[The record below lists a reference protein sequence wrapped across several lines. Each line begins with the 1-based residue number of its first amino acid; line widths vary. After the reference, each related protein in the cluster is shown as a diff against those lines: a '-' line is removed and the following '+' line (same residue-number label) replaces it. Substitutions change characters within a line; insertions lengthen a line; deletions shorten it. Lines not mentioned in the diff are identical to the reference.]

1 MWTRK
6 ELKAKGQKAFNRN
19 YWKCVLVALILAL
32 VTGGSSGSFG
42 GTHINSSSSD
52 PTKTASGLA
61 ASGLVGVATGEASTT
76 EVTVTADE
84 DDEDE
89 DQINDFSLN
98 FHAPEWN
105 SLSDSEKKQTAAR
118 IGGIAAV
125 FGLLGL
131 LIFAIILVLDAFIFN
146 PLELGGNRFFYKNLD
161 ENADVAEIA
170 YGFDH
175 GYGNIV
181 RIMFRRDI
189 YVCLWSLLLIIP
201 GIVKSYEYRMIPYL
215 LAENPDM
222 SREDAFATSKA
233 MMDGQKWK
241 TFILDLSFLGWEILS
256 LLTIGLLGV
265 FYVSPYKQ
273 STKAALYEALKIG
286 SDNDI
291 TVTVNDAA
299 KVIAE

>member
-6 ELKAKGQKAFNRN
+6 ELKEKGQKAFNRN

-32 VTGGSSGSFG
+32 VTGTSSGSFG

-52 PTKTASGLA
+52 PSKTASGLA
-61 ASGLVGVATGEASTT
+61 ASGLVGAATGEASVTD
-76 EVTVTADE
+76 VTVSTDDE
-84 DDEDE
+84 DDE
-89 DQINDFSLN
+89 INDFSLD
-98 FHAPEWN
+98 FHAPEWD
-105 SLSDSEKKQTAAR
+105 SLSEEEQKQTTAR
-118 IGGIAAV
+118 IAGIV
-125 FGLLGL
+125 LLFTLLGL
-131 LIFAIILVLDAFIFN
+131 VIFAAILVLDAFIFN

-161 ENADVAEIA
+161 EDADVSEIA

-215 LAENPDM
+215 LAENPEM

-241 TFILDLSFLGWEILS
+241 AFVLDLSFIGWEILS

-265 FYVSPYKQ
+265 FYVGPYKH
-273 STKAALYEALKIG
+273 STRAALYEALKIN

-299 KVIAE
+299 EVIAE

>member
-6 ELKAKGQKAFNRN
+6 ELKAKGHKAFNRN
-19 YWKCVLVALILAL
+19 YWKCVLVALIVAL

-42 GTHINSSSSD
+42 GTHINSSSTD
-52 PTKTASGLA
+52 PSKTASGLA
-61 ASGLVGVATGEASTT
+61 ASGLVGVATGEASTA
-76 EVTVTADE
+76 EVNISTAE
-84 DDEDE
+84 DDEDP
-89 DQINDFSLN
+89 DMVNDLSLD

-105 SLSDSEKKQTAAR
+105 DLTETEKKETTAR
-118 IGGIAAV
+118 IAGIAAIFFFV
-125 FGLLGL
+125 GLV
-131 LIFAIILVLDAFIFN
+131 IFVIILVLDAFIFN

-161 ENADVAEIA
+161 EDADVSEIA

-201 GIVKSYEYRMIPYL
+201 GIIKTYEYRMIPYL
-215 LAENPDM
+215 LAENPEM
-222 SREDAFATSKA
+222 SREEAFATSKA
-233 MMDGQKWK
+233 MMNGQKWK
-241 TFILDLSFLGWEILS
+241 AFLLDLSFLGWEILS

-265 FYVSPYKQ
+265 FYVGPYRQ

-291 TVTVNDAA
+291 TVTVNNT
-299 KVIAE
+299 AEVVAE

>member
-42 GTHINSSSSD
+42 GTHINSSSTD
-52 PTKTASGLA
+52 PSKTASGLA
-61 ASGLVGVATGEASTT
+61 ASGLVGVATGEASSTDISVET
-76 EVTVTADE
+76 NEDEE
-84 DDEDE
+84 DDS
-89 DQINDFSLN
+89 INDFSLN

-105 SLSDSEKKQTAAR
+105 DLSEAERKETITRIAGMAALFSLV
-118 IGGIAAV
+118 GIV
-125 FGLLGL
+125 
-131 LIFAIILVLDAFIFN
+131 IFAIILVLDAFIFN

-161 ENADVAEIA
+161 EDADVSEIA

-201 GIVKSYEYRMIPYL
+201 GVIKTYEYRMIPYL
-215 LAENPDM
+215 LAENPEM
-222 SREDAFATSKA
+222 SREEAFATSKA

-241 TFILDLSFLGWEILS
+241 AFVLDLSFIGWEILS

-265 FYVSPYKQ
+265 FYVGPYKQ

-299 KVIAE
+299 EVIAE

>member
-6 ELKAKGQKAFNRN
+6 ELKQKGQKAFNRN
-19 YWKCVLVALILAL
+19 YWKCVLAALILAL

-42 GTHINSSSSD
+42 GTHINSSSTD
-52 PTKTASGLA
+52 PSKTATGLA

-76 EVTVTADE
+76 DVSVSTA
-84 DDEDE
+84 EDE
-89 DQINDFSLN
+89 EDPDSINDLSIN

-105 SLSDSEKKQTAAR
+105 NLSDDEKIETVAR
-118 IGGIAAV
+118 IAGIATIV
-125 FGLLGL
+125 FILGL
-131 LIFAIILVLDAFIFN
+131 VIFAVILVLDAFIFN
-146 PLELGGNRFFYKNLD
+146 PLELGGSRFFYKNLD
-161 ENADVAEIA
+161 ENADVSELTF
-170 YGFDH
+170 GFDH

-201 GIVKSYEYRMIPYL
+201 GIIKSYEYRMIPYL
-215 LAENPDM
+215 LAENPEM
-222 SREDAFATSKA
+222 SREEVFATSKA

-241 TFILDLSFLGWEILS
+241 AFVLDLSFIGWDILS
-256 LLTIGLLGV
+256 LFTAGLLGI
-265 FYVSPYKQ
+265 FFVSPYRQ

-291 TVTVNDAA
+291 TVTVSDAA
-299 KVIAE
+299 EVIAE